1 MYVYEG
7 PTNALFPQ
15 DIIFFCR
22 PRRSC
27 PYETPLFSRGGF
39 YCVALPRGSCAGAQG
54 KHCDQSPELAETT
67 ESCGVFSLYLIFPL
81 LDDPELLDFRSFA
94 CTSALCM
101 YYFFYL
107 IVTRKSHC
115 IHSIFKLIIQFFS
128 SSIFSSVKNGVVK
141 IKWVGYIKSVK
152 KRASH
157 NSERDE
163 CLLAIIV
170 TITVKLL
177 KLSSWLTATVLGFAL
192 LIFQ

>member
-54 KHCDQSPELAETT
+54 KRCDQSPELAETT
-67 ESCGVFSLYLIFPL
+67 ESCGVFSPYLIFPL
-81 LDDPELLDFRSFA
+81 VDDPELLDFRSFA

-101 YYFFYL
+101 YYFF
-107 IVTRKSHC
+107 I
-115 IHSIFKLIIQFFS
+115 
-128 SSIFSSVKNGVVK
+128 
-141 IKWVGYIKSVK
+141 
-152 KRASH
+152 
-157 NSERDE
+157 
-163 CLLAIIV
+163 
-170 TITVKLL
+170 
-177 KLSSWLTATVLGFAL
+177 
-192 LIFQ
+192 

>member
-1 MYVYEG
+1 MLFSFVLIIHFWSDDVKLGEFVCMCIEG

-101 YYFFYL
+101 YYFF
-107 IVTRKSHC
+107 I
-115 IHSIFKLIIQFFS
+115 
-128 SSIFSSVKNGVVK
+128 
-141 IKWVGYIKSVK
+141 
-152 KRASH
+152 
-157 NSERDE
+157 
-163 CLLAIIV
+163 
-170 TITVKLL
+170 
-177 KLSSWLTATVLGFAL
+177 
-192 LIFQ
+192 